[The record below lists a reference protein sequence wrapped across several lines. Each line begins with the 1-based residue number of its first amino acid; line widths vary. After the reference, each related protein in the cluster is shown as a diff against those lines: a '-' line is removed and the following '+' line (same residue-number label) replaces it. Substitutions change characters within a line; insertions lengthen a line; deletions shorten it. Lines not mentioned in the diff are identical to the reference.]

1 MPASE
6 FESTKAQ
13 PLAAVDLTTVAT
25 SSNHPPSTLRID
37 GPVRSSTS
45 TSTSTGTGTATATAT
60 AAVPSTWSVDPS
72 FQDIDS
78 DTDSEIEPRD
88 DDDWQAI
95 MDASEA
101 AFSDDQ
107 VDEMISYLKENGL
120 FNFVDRYVDQE
131 NIPIPKLLLVFG
143 ILIPPHVDRI
153 HDQLRLLKIAAS
165 RVLRNRDRLEQHS
178 TVDDVVELIRKSK
191 NIMVL
196 TGAGVSTSCGI
207 PDFRSPTGLYAKL
220 KEEHWELEDPQ
231 QMFDLDYFK
240 EKPNVFYSF
249 AKEIYPSN
257 FTPSPCH
264 RFVKV
269 LEDNDKLL
277 RNYTQNID
285 GLFERTGVRKM
296 LNCHGSFATASC
308 LRCRTQFPGSAI
320 EADVFASRVPLC
332 PHCTASDEQAA
343 QLATLSKNAN
353 KKKTKSSNAWQSDAS
368 DDSQDGDGG
377 LDRSE
382 WFNKPLI
389 KPDIVFFGEPLPST
403 FDRSLLLDREQVDL
417 LIVIG
422 TSLRVSPVATI
433 VSQLPHSV
441 PQVLINRD
449 PITHANFDV
458 VLLGDGDTI
467 VTHLCGRLGK
477 AFELG
482 DGIGMGGGGGG
493 GGVRAEG
500 EGMEGPERVAES
512 HVWLFKGSD
521 RESRFVKMVRQA
533 YEDDEEEDGQGQ
545 REGKGEEE
553 EEEERQSPEGQD
565 RSEAREE
572 GREGE
577 QSTLVTASDLVR
589 SKNLDSFDDEV
600 LEDATPDVMQDPN
613 RKPQPSRSRSPPFD
627 PAEEEASKRVKVG

>member
-1 MPASE
+1 MNPSE
-6 FESTKAQ
+6 FESTTAQ
-13 PLAAVDLTTVAT
+13 PLPAVELTSIATTRPSSSLLVPVPVPAPVA
-25 SSNHPPSTLRID
+25 
-37 GPVRSSTS
+37 STS
-45 TSTSTGTGTATATAT
+45 T
-60 AAVPSTWSVDPS
+60 STWSVDPS

-78 DTDSEIEPRD
+78 ATDSDVELQD

-101 AFSDDQ
+101 AFSDEQ
-107 VDEMISYLKENGL
+107 VDEMLLYLKEKGL
-120 FNFVDRYVDQE
+120 FNFVNRYVDQE

-143 ILIPPHVDRI
+143 ILLPPHVDRI

-165 RVLRNRDRLEQHS
+165 RVLRNRDRLEQYS

-207 PDFRSPTGLYAKL
+207 PDFRSPTGLYARL
-220 KEEHWELEDPQ
+220 KEEHWELDDPQ
-231 QMFDLDYFK
+231 QMFDLHYFK

-332 PHCTASDEQAA
+332 PHCTAQDEQAA
-343 QLATLSKNAN
+343 SIQAAAPLTAAN
-353 KKKTKSSNAWQSDAS
+353 KRLKKMKPRNEWQSDAS
-368 DDSQDGDGG
+368 DDSQDDG
-377 LDRSE
+377 LAPSE
-382 WFNKPLI
+382 WADKPLI

-403 FDRSLLLDREQVDL
+403 FDRSLLLDRERVDL

-433 VSQLPHSV
+433 VSHLPHSV

-458 VLLGDGDTI
+458 MLLGDGDTI
-467 VTHLCGRLGK
+467 VRHLCAKLGK
-477 AFELG
+477 GFELSG
-482 DGIGMGGGGGG
+482 VG
-493 GGVRAEG
+493 GGVGGAVVQGEG

-533 YEDDEEEDGQGQ
+533 FEEDDENDDDEGEGGGARNEEEQNRPHG
-545 REGKGEEE
+545 REEE
-553 EEEERQSPEGQD
+553 EGH
-565 RSEAREE
+565 
-572 GREGE
+572 
-577 QSTLVTASDLVR
+577 STFVAAEDLVR
-589 SKNLDSFDDEV
+589 SSNPDSSDDEESKRDGDGDAR
-600 LEDATPDVMQDPN
+600 LEMRQELNGHLQTNQ
-613 RKPQPSRSRSPPFD
+613 SRSPPSD
-627 PAEEEASKRVKVG
+627 PAEEEASKRIKVG

>member
-6 FESTKAQ
+6 FESTKAK
-13 PLAAVDLTTVAT
+13 PLAAVDLATVAT
-25 SSNHPPSTLRID
+25 SSNHP
-37 GPVRSSTS
+37 SST
-45 TSTSTGTGTATATAT
+45 TGTATATAT
-60 AAVPSTWSVDPS
+60 ATANATVPSTWSVDPS

-78 DTDSEIEPRD
+78 DTDSEVEPHD

-95 MDASEA
+95 MDAAEA

-120 FNFVDRYVDQE
+120 FNFVNRYVDQE
-131 NIPIPKLLLVFG
+131 HIPIPKLLLVFG

-165 RVLRNRDRLEQHS
+165 RVLRNRDRLEQYS

-207 PDFRSPTGLYAKL
+207 PDFRSPTGLYARL
-220 KEEHWELEDPQ
+220 KEEHWELDDPQ

-343 QLATLSKNAN
+343 QAAATAAAQLTTLSKNAK

-368 DDSQDGDGG
+368 DGSQDDDDG

-433 VSQLPHSV
+433 VSHLPHSV

-467 VTHLCGRLGK
+467 VRHLCERLGK

-482 DGIGMGGGGGG
+482 GGVGIGGGG
-493 GGVRAEG
+493 GGVQDEG

-533 YEDDEEEDGQGQ
+533 YEDDGDDEEEDGQG
-545 REGKGEEE
+545 EGEGEGEEE
-553 EEEERQSPEGQD
+553 RRSSEGQD
-565 RSEAREE
+565 RSETREE
-572 GREGE
+572 GREEE
-577 QSTLVTASDLVR
+577 QSTLVTAGDLVR

-600 LEDATPDVMQDPN
+600 LENATPDVMQDPN
-613 RKPQPSRSRSPPFD
+613 GKPQPRRSRSPPSD
-627 PAEEEASKRVKVG
+627 PAEEAASKRVKVG

>member
-13 PLAAVDLTTVAT
+13 PLASVDLTTVAT

-45 TSTSTGTGTATATAT
+45 TSTGTGTGTATAT

-78 DTDSEIEPRD
+78 DTDSEFEPRD

-120 FNFVDRYVDQE
+120 FKFVDRYVDQE

-285 GLFERTGVRKM
+285 GLFERAGVRKM

-403 FDRSLLLDREQVDL
+403 FDRSLLLDREQVEL

-482 DGIGMGGGGGG
+482 DGIGMGGG
-493 GGVRAEG
+493 EG
-500 EGMEGPERVAES
+500 EVAFRLKGRVWKVPRGSRRVMYGYSRGVIGRVGSSRWSGRPMRTTRRRMGKGKGKGKGKRKRKRRDRVRKDKIDQKHERKVVRENNRPWS
-512 HVWLFKGSD
+512 RPVTWSD
-521 RESRFVKMVRQA
+521 RRTSI
-533 YEDDEEEDGQGQ
+533 
-545 REGKGEEE
+545 
-553 EEEERQSPEGQD
+553 
-565 RSEAREE
+565 RS
-572 GREGE
+572 
-577 QSTLVTASDLVR
+577 TT
-589 SKNLDSFDDEV
+589 KY
-600 LEDATPDVMQDPN
+600 
-613 RKPQPSRSRSPPFD
+613 
-627 PAEEEASKRVKVG
+627 